1 MPKPADDTGV
11 APDIAEMSFEA
22 ALAELE
28 DIVRTLED
36 GSGAL
41 DAAINAYERGAEL
54 KRHCEAKLKE
64 AQMRVDKIVVTAGGE
79 ATSEP
84 ADLE

>member
-1 MPKPADDTGV
+1 MPAK
-11 APDIAEMSFEA
+11 IEKMSFEE

-28 DIVRTLED
+28 DIVRDLED

-41 DAAINAYERGAEL
+41 DAAIEAYERGAAL

-64 AQMRVDKIVVTAGGE
+64 AQARVDKIVMAPDGTVA
-79 ATSEP
+79 AEP